1 MATPPEAPK
10 NCTCW
15 HLIEGPKSRES
26 GGRCIQGGS
35 FACRSDI
42 NSIEGS
48 SDDVFCKSCSSNIL
62 AASIARHRAA
72 LDQLRSIRNILAI
85 KVTSKT
91 MENDERQSRYEVNY
105 AKIDLARER
114 LESMRQ
120 NLLVNSQ
127 HFHLL
132 NNEEKKGATISNQ
145 LPNVGGG
152 LRDALAS
159 GTRQIQTTR
168 FCFALRVFEMHR
180 IDVGEEY
187 SHLMSNKESTN
198 RDSSNAS
205 GIGKIGGLPLP
216 HAGPALYGVLPPGML
231 ASSLRLVAS
240 LTNLLAR
247 CLGVVLPHPILGCS
261 KECAR
266 CGKVYNYGVDV
277 VETTVDHD
285 TDSLCSSCERDD
297 VQTASEYDEL
307 HQPTSEVHKTQ
318 STGSSLL
325 QKIPSKSSV
334 LSFVGSSARKA
345 VALATG
351 STASSDNVAKKQS
364 PTPSDITAVKPKNQT
379 LSMQSKTPAAAS
391 ISRRINYASFAVLIE
406 NHESGAAEYILNPPR
421 WKDDN
426 KNATNEHQHCSS
438 GNILMYTTREEFH
451 VAEEKFSTGLQ
462 LLQNDVIA
470 LCFRAGVDASSLWPA
485 EIRDKSQW
493 ATGKKLLA
501 LQMGKSYSQD
511 SARVQAHAQQ
521 VTHYVTTNH
530 PEKDGI
536 MGDPQVIDL
545 PFRCVEGE
553 VETNFFY
560 SPVEMPKLKGQKHSH
575 QQFAIFIN
583 FKVQSAEDYK
593 EEFSSKA
600 KEEFLGTFQESDD
613 DEFGTMDE

>member
-10 NCTCW
+10 NCTCG

-72 LDQLRSIRNILAI
+72 VETCSVERADFEHRLLATRLVDSNIDGELTLSNTRPLPDPSHIHHQVYQLRQRLDQLRSISNILAI

-297 VQTASEYDEL
+297 VQTASEYHEL

-485 EIRDKSQW
+485 ESM
-493 ATGKKLLA
+493 LLN
-501 LQMGKSYSQD
+501 LYSLLC
-511 SARVQAHAQQ
+511 H
-521 VTHYVTTNH
+521 
-530 PEKDGI
+530 
-536 MGDPQVIDL
+536 
-545 PFRCVEGE
+545 CVHV
-553 VETNFFY
+553 VESN
-560 SPVEMPKLKGQKHSH
+560 
-575 QQFAIFIN
+575 
-583 FKVQSAEDYK
+583 
-593 EEFSSKA
+593 
-600 KEEFLGTFQESDD
+600 
-613 DEFGTMDE
+613 